1 MKNVKIYH
9 VKDENGDTV
18 STVATMIMPDTDGS
32 GVKGLQVG
40 FAFVSPKDKFERKMG
55 RMVALD
61 RMVSDQK
68 SYTTTFSGHSSSDIA
83 KIWPAVNKPS
93 FLQNTEMSNDQNNGL
108 VVQYV

>member
-18 STVATMIMPDTDGS
+18 STVATMIMPDNRA
-32 GVKGLQVG
+32 KLQVG

-61 RMVSDQK
+61 RMVNDQK
-68 SYTTTFSGHSSSDIA
+68 SYTTTFSGHSSTDIQ
-83 KIWPAVNKPS
+83 KIWPDVEKPS
-93 FLQNTEMSNDQNNGL
+93 FLQNTYMFNSQESGL
-108 VVQYV
+108 VVKYV